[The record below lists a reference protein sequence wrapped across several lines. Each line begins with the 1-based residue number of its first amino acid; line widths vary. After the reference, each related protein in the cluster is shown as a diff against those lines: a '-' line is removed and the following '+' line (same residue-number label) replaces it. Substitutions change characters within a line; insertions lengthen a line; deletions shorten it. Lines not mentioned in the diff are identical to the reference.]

1 MYRSAFLFLLIP
13 TLSIASDPLECVDPE
28 FVRAFFSGRSSTPPS
43 YSTEIPD
50 HFEIRKL
57 PSDMK
62 PIGSRT
68 EKYATTVV
76 FRTNQDVHDAYS
88 SLAAALSEQ
97 GWKDITYERSPSR
110 RGFQLADQSLVAEYC
125 RDIDDTNLAVIASE
139 RFGHT
144 LISLEQYDRKTMR
157 GCLGTVRER
166 RRNLLDRL
174 PILNP
179 PDGAKTSN
187 SIIGNNG
194 HAVSTG
200 VDISASTGRDKLLG
214 FFEDQIRNQSWIFL
228 TRWSSDLSSGSV
240 WSQNTS
246 EQGILIGTLHVYD
259 AGSDPV
265 RVQFSIDSADPA
277 KDIDHG
283 MSSRSSGGCN

>member
-1 MYRSAFLFLLIP
+1 MYRSAFLLLLAP

-28 FVRAFFSGRSSTPPS
+28 FVRAFFAGRSSTPVS
-43 YSTEIPD
+43 YSTEVPE
-50 HFEIRKL
+50 HFEVREL

-62 PIGSRT
+62 LVGSRN
-68 EKYATTVV
+68 EKYATTVI
-76 FRTNQDVHDAYS
+76 FRTNQGVRDAYS
-88 SLAAALSEQ
+88 ELADILSEQ
-97 GWKDITYERSPSR
+97 GWEDITYERTPSR
-110 RGFQLADQSLVAEYC
+110 RGFRLAGQSLVAEYC
-125 RDIDDTNLAVIASE
+125 RDIDDTNLAVIVSD
-139 RFGHT
+139 RFGQT
-144 LISLEQYDRKTMR
+144 LISLEQYGRKTMR
-157 GCLGTVRER
+157 GCLGTIRER

-194 HAVSTG
+194 HGVSTG
-200 VDISASTGRDKLLG
+200 VDVSASTGRDKLLG
-214 FFEDQIRNQSWIFL
+214 FFEDQIRDQSWIFL

-259 AGSDPV
+259 AGGDPV

-283 MSSRSSGGCN
+283 RSSQSSGACN